1 MTSTPRKYT
10 GDDNTIRLYFSF
22 RSPYSWLA
30 VFRAPATLGPTG
42 LSIEYIPVF
51 PPPDFPNDPARVP
64 AKLEYIRE
72 DIERQAR
79 AYGLVA
85 APLAKLDCEW
95 IKPHAAFMYALDQAR
110 GHEFALE
117 VFAARFSRSQDIG
130 DDTVIA
136 QCATNAG
143 LDPAATVA
151 AQSERSLQER
161 VFLGMIR
168 GVQEDA
174 IFGVPLFVYKGER
187 FWGNDRIEW
196 LLRSLDQQRGISVP
210 DLQADLGA
218 PVVGAKG

>member
-1 MTSTPRKYT
+1 MTSPKRPYT
-10 GDDNTIRLYFSF
+10 GDDETIRLYFSF

-51 PPPDFPNDPARVP
+51 PPPDYPNDPARVP

-72 DIERQAR
+72 DIDRQAR
-79 AYGLVA
+79 AYGLLA

-95 IKPHAAFMYALDQAR
+95 VKPHAAFVYANDQGC
-110 GHEFALE
+110 GHAFALE

-136 QCATNAG
+136 ECAKNAG
-143 LDPAATVA
+143 LDPVATVA
-151 AQSERSLQER
+151 AQSERPLQER
-161 VFLGMIR
+161 VVLGMIR
-168 GVQEDA
+168 GVHEDG

-196 LLRSLDQQRGISVP
+196 LLRSLDQQRGIAVP
-210 DLQADLGA
+210 DLQENLMA
-218 PVVGAKG
+218 PVVAPR